1 MFEKTLSS
9 KKIYDGRVIKL
20 RVDEI
25 ETDKGVK
32 QTREVV
38 SHGGGAA
45 VLVVKD
51 GKILLE
57 KQFRYPLAKVITEIP
72 AGKLDSLDEDPLC
85 AAKRE
90 LREETGY
97 TAKKWTPLG
106 SYCPAAAYCDE
117 MITLYLAEDLC
128 IGEREL
134 DEGEFLNIELVPLGD
149 IVEDILQGKITDGKT
164 QTALLKAYCLLNK
177 CQ

>member
-57 KQFRYPLAKVITEIP
+57 KQFRYPYKEIIWEIP
-72 AGKLDSLDEDPLC
+72 AGKRDKGEDFIVT
-85 AAKRE
+85 ARRE
-90 LREETGY
+90 LEEETGY
-97 TAKKWTPLG
+97 V
-106 SYCPAAAYCDE
+106 
-117 MITLYLAEDLC
+117 AEK
-128 IGEREL
+128 L
-134 DEGEFLNIELVPLGD
+134 D
-149 IVEDILQGKITDGKT
+149 
-164 QTALLKAYCLLNK
+164 
-177 CQ
+177 

>member
-57 KQFRYPLAKVITEIP
+57 KQFRYPYKEIIWEIP
-72 AGKLDSLDEDPLC
+72 AGKRDKGEDFIVT
-85 AAKRE
+85 ARRE
-90 LREETGY
+90 LEEETGY
-97 TAKKWTPLG
+97 VAEKLVEICKYLPSPGYT
-106 SYCPAAAYCDE
+106 DE
-117 MITLYLAEDLC
+117 VIRVYRATCLTQTKAH
-128 IGEREL
+128 L
-134 DEGEFLNIELVPLGD
+134 DEGEFLTAKWFDKNELKKMIARGE
-149 IVEDILQGKITDGKT
+149 INDGKT
-164 QTALLKAYCLLNK
+164 LVALLSEIK
-177 CQ
+177 

>member
-1 MFEKTLSS
+1 MLEKTLSS

-32 QTREVV
+32 QTREVI

-57 KQFRYPLAKVITEIP
+57 KQFRYPYNEIIWEIP
-72 AGKLDSLDEDPLC
+72 AGKRDKGEDFIVT
-85 AAKRE
+85 ARRE
-90 LREETGY
+90 LEEETGY
-97 TAKKWTPLG
+97 VAENLVEMCKYLPSPGYTDEVIGIFKAEGLSLG
-106 SYCPAAAYCDE
+106 K
-117 MITLYLAEDLC
+117 TNF
-128 IGEREL
+128 
-134 DEGEFLNIELVPLGD
+134 DEGED
-149 IVEDILQGKITDGKT
+149 IDAEWISEEKVFEMIKSGEIRDGKT
-164 QTALLKAYCLLNK
+164 LVALLWYKSERLGND
-177 CQ
+177 